1 MKFVANTPI
10 PYKEDRK
17 MDILN
22 WFKGLEN
29 ALDAASL
36 RQQVIASNIAN
47 AGTPGFKGQAVS
59 FEQEIQK
66 ALAAQDDDL
75 YIAPVSL
82 DEDPKSNG
90 KGKPPNPSDV
100 AKPKVYDTGQPV
112 DMNMEM
118 VNLAKNQMMYNM
130 LAERIGGDIGGTTKC
145 IDEVTGR

>member
-1 MKFVANTPI
+1 LLTRQSPI
-10 PYKEDRK
+10 RRTGKWIFSIGSKDWK
-17 MDILN
+17 TH
-22 WFKGLEN
+22 
-29 ALDAASL
+29 LDAAAL

-118 VNLAKNQMMYNM
+118 VNLAKNQMMYNAL
-130 LAERIGGDIGGTTKC
+130 LAERIGGDISVEPPSVLTK
-145 IDEVTGR
+145 